1 MPNRRFLWQL
11 SDFNTKFA
19 ATLVKYM
26 IMSQKSYVRCL
37 ECDTLNLNIDYCKNC
52 GSIVNIILKREL
64 EREKKIQ
71 KDIEQERVKKP
82 SKIDEFL
89 RRSTEHPNVI
99 VRMFSQVVYAMWFFF
114 AAVIGGLIAAVVAI
128 AAG

>member
-1 MPNRRFLWQL
+1 
-11 SDFNTKFA
+11 
-19 ATLVKYM
+19 
-26 IMSQKSYVRCL
+26 MSQKSYVKCL

-52 GSIVNIILKREL
+52 GSIVNIILKRNL

-89 RRSTEHPNVI
+89 RSSTEHPNAI
-99 VRMFSQVVYAMWFFF
+99 VRMFSQIVYAMWFFF